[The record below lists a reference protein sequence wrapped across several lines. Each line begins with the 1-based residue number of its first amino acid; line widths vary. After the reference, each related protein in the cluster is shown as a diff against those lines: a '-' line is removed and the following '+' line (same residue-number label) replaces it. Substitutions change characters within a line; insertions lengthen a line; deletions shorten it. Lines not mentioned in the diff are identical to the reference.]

1 MKNFWTILSVV
12 LVVAILLLS
21 SVLYQVRATETV
33 IIKRFG
39 KVIRTVDE
47 PGLKVKLPK
56 PIDVVVRFDS
66 RSRLFDGIPEEET
79 TTAGGEPIIVKSYT
93 VWAIEDP
100 DKFLVSVKDVD
111 NAENT
116 LRTLLRNAQNSV
128 VGRHYFSEFVNT
140 NPDKIQFSQIEQEF
154 ENEIREKA
162 MDEYGIAIRT
172 VGIKQINVPKNVTVK
187 VFDRMK
193 ADRKR
198 KTDSILAE
206 GNAEAER
213 IRSDAE
219 AKRTELLAMANSQAQ
234 AIRGDGDAKAA
245 SYYEMLKEDPELAIL
260 LRNLEAMK
268 KILAERTT
276 IVLGVDTEPMKLLK
290 EMPSIEP
297 KAASSSSGTEN

>member
-12 LVVAILLLS
+12 LVVAVLLLS

-47 PGLKVKLPK
+47 PGLNVKFPQ
-56 PIDVVVRFDS
+56 PIDVVVRFDK
-66 RSRLFDGIPEEET
+66 RSRLFDDIPEEET

-100 DKFLVSVKDVD
+100 EKFMVSVKDVD
-111 NAENT
+111 NAKNT

-128 VGRHYFSEFVNT
+128 IGKHYFSEFVNT
-140 NPDKIQFSQIEQEF
+140 NPDKIQYNQIEEEF
-154 ENEIREKA
+154 TTEIRQKA
-162 MDEYGIAIRT
+162 NDEYGIAIRT
-172 VGIKQINVPKNVTVK
+172 VGIKQINVSKNVTEK

-193 ADRKR
+193 ADRVR
-198 KTDSILAE
+198 KTKLILAE
-206 GNAEAER
+206 GEARAKQIE
-213 IRSDAE
+213 SDAN
-219 AKRTELLAMANSQAQ
+219 AMQKELLAIARSQAQ
-234 AIRGDGDAKAA
+234 AIRGAGDAEAA
-245 SYYEMLKEDPELAIL
+245 RYYEMLKEDPELAIL
-260 LRNLEAMK
+260 LRNLEALK

-276 IVLGVDTEPMKLLK
+276 IILGVDTEPMKLLK

-297 KAASSSSGTEN
+297 NAAFGTEK